1 MAPTVAQPQTLS
13 SRPRSVSPP
22 PLTGADRKA
31 YTEYVEAERRLPPEE
46 QEVAVRFPQEAH
58 GDRA

>member
-1 MAPTVAQPQTLS
+1 MVRTRRLW
-13 SRPRSVSPP
+13 PRSVSPP